1 MSTIRRTIGLAAAA
15 AGASLSL
22 WACRA
27 TANGDSITI
36 EFSPDMTIT
45 AWGLE
50 DALGKLIDLLD
61 SCNSGTFGRPC
72 TPDETAAIERSIL
85 RVLDRK
91 GRMGDPPSP
100 TWT

>member
-1 MSTIRRTIGLAAAA
+1 MTTIRRTIGLAATAA
-15 AGASLSL
+15 VASLSL

-50 DALGKLIDLLD
+50 DALSKLIDLQG
-61 SCNSGTFGRPC
+61 SCASGTFGRPC
-72 TPDETAAIERSIL
+72 TPEETADIARSIRL
-85 RVLDRK
+85 VLDRK
-91 GRMGDPPSP
+91 DRMGDPPAP